1 MTALTLM
8 RRVDEA
14 VLVGAEVRI
23 TVVRSE
29 RGRCVLRVEAPAE
42 VRVVRAE
49 VDQRSAE
56 AAQEEEP

>member
-1 MTALTLM
+1 MSALTLT
-8 RRVDEA
+8 RREGEE

-29 RGRCVLRVEAPAE
+29 RGRCVLRVEAPRE

-49 VDQRSAE
+49 VDERSAE
-56 AAQEEEP
+56 AARDDAP